1 MEEKI
6 KLFFRKIGE
15 NGPALIILHGVFG
28 MSDNWFGIAKSLSEK
43 YQVYLVDQRNHGGSP
58 HSDEFGYELM
68 AQDLANFLSDNNIE
82 KPILIGHSMGGK
94 VVMEFA
100 QNIPIA
106 FKKLVVVDI
115 APKYYPA
122 HHYHILQGMH
132 AIPLATVESRTQANE
147 IMKRFE
153 DSEGVR
159 QFILKNLYRNSEKG
173 HFDWKLNLPV
183 ITKEIATVGDE
194 IQLKNNIHTPSLFIT
209 GSESSYVDEQ
219 DKKHIKQY
227 FTHATFVEIAGAGH
241 WVQAEKPIEFLA
253 ALNNFLDQ

>member
-1 MEEKI
+1 MSERI

-58 HSDEFGYELM
+58 HSTEFGYELM
-68 AQDLANFLSDNNIE
+68 AQDLANFLTDNNIE
-82 KPILIGHSMGGK
+82 NPILIGHSMGGK

-100 QNIPIA
+100 QNVPIA
-106 FKKLVVVDI
+106 FQKLVVVDI

-132 AIPLATVESRTQANE
+132 AITLSTLENRTEANE

-153 DSEGVR
+153 DNEGVR
-159 QFILKNLYRNSEKG
+159 QFILKNLYRNPEKG
-173 HFDWKLNLPV
+173 HFDWKLNLAV

-209 GSESSYVDEQ
+209 GSESSYVDEL

-227 FTHATFVEIAGAGH
+227 FTNATFVEIAGAGH

-253 ALNNFLDQ
+253 ALNNFLNQ